1 MDNELV
7 ELVMEDT
14 RERMAKALEH
24 VKSEFATVRTGR
36 ASSVLVEGLMV
47 DYYGTETPLKALAN
61 FSVPE
66 PRLLVVSPFDK
77 GAMAAIEKAISN
89 ADLGLNPSNDG
100 QVIRLAFPALTEER
114 RTSFVKIVRGKAE
127 DGKVAL
133 RGVRRH
139 ARQELETLEKE
150 HGLPKDEIERLEKV
164 LDKMTQDEVAVV
176 DTLLG
181 QKEKE
186 LLEVLGREHTV
197 LR

>member
-7 ELVMEDT
+7 DLVMDDT
-14 RERMAKALEH
+14 RERMARAIDHLK
-24 VKSEFATVRTGR
+24 VEFANVRTGR
-36 ASSVLVEGLMV
+36 ASPALIENILV
-47 DYYGTETPLKALAN
+47 DYYGAETPLKQLAN

-66 PRLLVVSPFDK
+66 PRMLVVSPFDK

-100 QVIRLAFPALTEER
+100 VVIRLSFPTLTEER
-114 RTSFVKIVRGKAE
+114 RKSFVKIVKTKAE
-127 DGKVAL
+127 EGKVAL

-150 HGLPKDEIERLEKV
+150 QGLSKDEIERLEKV

-176 DTLLG
+176 DVLLSH
-181 QKEKE
+181 KEQE
-186 LLEVLGREHTV
+186 LLEV
-197 LR
+197 

>member
-7 ELVMEDT
+7 ELVLEDT
-14 RERMAKALEH
+14 RDRMARAIEH

-36 ASSVLVEGLMV
+36 ASSSLIENLMV
-47 DYYGTETPLKALAN
+47 DYYGADTPLKQLAN

-77 GAMAAIEKAISN
+77 GAMAAIEKAIGN

-100 QVIRLAFPALTEER
+100 IVIRLNFPSLTEER
-114 RTSFVKIVRGKAE
+114 RKAFVKIVRTKAE

-139 ARQELETLEKE
+139 ARQELENLEKE
-150 HGLPKDEIERLEKV
+150 HGLSKDEIERLEKV
-164 LDKMTQDEVAVV
+164 LDKMTQDEVAQV
-176 DTLLG
+176 DALLTH
-181 QKEKE
+181 KEHE
-186 LLEVLGREHTV
+186 LLEV
-197 LR
+197 

>member
-7 ELVMEDT
+7 DLVMDDT
-14 RERMAKALEH
+14 RERMARAIDHLKI
-24 VKSEFATVRTGR
+24 EFANVRTGR
-36 ASSVLVEGLMV
+36 ASPALIENVMV
-47 DYYGTETPLKALAN
+47 DYYGAETPLKQLAN

-66 PRLLVVSPFDK
+66 PRMLVVSPFDK

-100 QVIRLAFPALTEER
+100 VIIRLSFPALTEER
-114 RTSFVKIVRGKAE
+114 RKSFVKIVKTKAE
-127 DGKVAL
+127 EGKVAL

-150 HGLPKDEIERLEKV
+150 QGLSKDEIERLEKV

-176 DTLLG
+176 DVLLS
-181 QKEKE
+181 QKEQE
-186 LLEVLGREHTV
+186 LLEV
-197 LR
+197 